1 MSVIKLLLWLE
12 ESFLPSNET
21 LALDLRKKK
30 VSRINAELIMYGR
43 SEMARSTFLSE
54 MIAKAVK
61 VIPIEKDPVL
71 PTKILPAELKNARM
85 SQIANGTISIIE
97 FEPDKIIS
105 PTMIIAGQTVSKPL
119 RPPSWFTVLVN
130 MVTSS
135 GIIRK

>member
-1 MSVIKLLLWLE
+1 MSVIKLLLCVE
-12 ESFLPSNET
+12 ESFSPSKET
-21 LALDLRKKK
+21 FALALKKKK

-43 SEMARSTFLSE
+43 SEIARSIFKSE

-71 PTKILPAELKNARM
+71 PTKIFPVKLKNARM
-85 SQIANGTISIIE
+85 SQTVSGTISITE
-97 FEPDKIIS
+97 FEPDKIIN
-105 PTMIIAGQTVSKPL
+105 PTMIIAGQIVSKPF

-135 GIIRK
+135 GIIKK